1 MDIRTEIISPA
12 NEQYTNSAAGVPG
25 PEAVPL
31 ALRAFQEPGGRSRW
45 FQIVPSASRVPWTK
59 GGRYYRELSRPANE
73 QYKGREAAGHS
84 PSGVPS
90 AKARSKSPEGML
102 SRNKK
107 IPSRKRWDYLVM
119 QKKSVCRIDRL
130 TDGSGTQD

>member
-1 MDIRTEIISPA
+1 M
-12 NEQYTNSAAGVPG
+12 V
-25 PEAVPL
+25 PEAR
-31 ALRAFQEPGGRSRW
+31 RAFQVEPEGGSWDNRME
-45 FQIVPSASRVPWTK
+45 ILSA
-59 GGRYYRELSRPANE
+59 ANE
-73 QYKGREAAGHS
+73 QYKGHKAAGHS

-102 SRNKK
+102 SINKK